1 MNTPFVSFEGK
12 DLPTS
17 VWTSKVLHLPEPLAA
32 AHKDFLNDKG
42 WMTAYQPVL
51 SGGSGG
57 KSAEEAQDH
66 VINRFLNSAARMQ
79 FVCADPCDEQPE
91 IREMVLD
98 QLGDGHI
105 LLLDLAAGN
114 GAGTLAMLSLLCELR
129 EKKSIPKLPL
139 NVSIVGIDYSP
150 DALNFYAEMLGR
162 ITPWFEASGINIFLS
177 LAVCDLTVSGDF
189 SEEMESFLDDA
200 KNQNVKRFLC
210 IISALSGAGK
220 EGWEKMHDSLKI
232 AAAALSH
239 RKRNSSW
246 LWVEPHVGKT
256 WPTKFAD
263 SVRLI
268 LEKVPFKFFKK
279 GDSYDI
285 QTDVPLLPN
294 PETRQFE
301 WHDPHLAATTK
312 SYVFVMAFRSK

>member
-114 GAGTLAMLSLLCELR
+114 GAGTLAMLSS
-129 EKKSIPKLPL
+129 EKGGEPTRDQTQIVQIEGAFEFPGKL
-139 NVSIVGIDYSP
+139 
-150 DALNFYAEMLGR
+150 
-162 ITPWFEASGINIFLS
+162 
-177 LAVCDLTVSGDF
+177 
-189 SEEMESFLDDA
+189 
-200 KNQNVKRFLC
+200 QRFD
-210 IISALSGAGK
+210 G
-220 EGWEKMHDSLKI
+220 
-232 AAAALSH
+232 
-239 RKRNSSW
+239 
-246 LWVEPHVGKT
+246 
-256 WPTKFAD
+256 
-263 SVRLI
+263 
-268 LEKVPFKFFKK
+268 
-279 GDSYDI
+279 
-285 QTDVPLLPN
+285 
-294 PETRQFE
+294 
-301 WHDPHLAATTK
+301 
-312 SYVFVMAFRSK
+312 FVY